1 MANFKDNPIYKV
13 HNDYYTPKSAWEQI
27 QHLIPKDNTIYE
39 AFMLNSNGQSKKFLQ
54 ELGYNVVGDTT
65 INYLTNSLPKESYDL
80 IISNPPFEKIIFS
93 RRLTNL
99 KYMCIKK
106 LFDNDKP
113 FIILLNA
120 TNLFS
125 KWFKELSNGKE
136 ADIKFIIPS
145 HVIKYDK
152 YEKGG
157 ITRMKNGKS
166 PSFKS
171 VYITYKVLDK
181 NIWI

>member
-13 HNDYYTPKSAWEQI
+13 HNDYYTPKSAWSAI
-27 QHLIPKDNTIYE
+27 QHLIPKDLVVYE

-65 INYLTNSLPKESYDL
+65 INYLTDDLPKESYDL
-80 IISNPPFEKIIFS
+80 IVSNPPFEKIIFS
-93 RRLTNL
+93 RRHTNL
-99 KYMCIKK
+99 KYMCVKK

-113 FIILLNA
+113 FVILLNA

-136 ADIKFIIPS
+136 EHINFIIPS
-145 HVIKYDK
+145 NIIKYDK
-152 YEKGG
+152 YAAGG
-157 ITRMKNGKS
+157 MTKMKNGI
-166 PSFKS
+166 PIF
-171 VYITYKVLDK
+171 
-181 NIWI
+181 

>member
-13 HNDYYTPKSAWEQI
+13 HNDYYTPKSAWSAI
-27 QHLIPKDNTIYE
+27 QHLIPKDLVVYE

-65 INYLTNSLPKESYDL
+65 INYLTDDLPKESYDL
-80 IISNPPFEKIIFS
+80 IVSNPPFEKIIFS
-93 RRLTNL
+93 RRHTNL

-113 FIILLNA
+113 FVILLNA

-136 ADIKFIIPS
+136 EHINFIIPS
-145 HVIKYDK
+145 NIIKYDK
-152 YEKGG
+152 YAAGG
-157 ITRMKNGKS
+157 MTKMKNGKS

-171 VYITYKVLDK
+171 IYITYKVLK
-181 NIWI
+181 SNVWI

>member
-1 MANFKDNPIYKV
+1 
-13 HNDYYTPKSAWEQI
+13 
-27 QHLIPKDNTIYE
+27 
-39 AFMLNSNGQSKKFLQ
+39 MLNSNGQSKKFLQ

-65 INYLTNSLPKESYDL
+65 INYLTDDLPKESYDL
-80 IISNPPFEKIIFS
+80 IVSNPPFEKIIFS
-93 RRLTNL
+93 RRHTNL

-113 FIILLNA
+113 FVILLNA

-136 ADIKFIIPS
+136 EHINFIIPS
-145 HVIKYDK
+145 NIIKYDK
-152 YEKGG
+152 YAAGG
-157 ITRMKNGKS
+157 MTKMKNGKS

-171 VYITYKVLDK
+171 IYITYKVLK
-181 NIWI
+181 SNVWI

>member
-13 HNDYYTPKSAWEQI
+13 HNDYYTPKSAWSAI
-27 QHLIPKDNTIYE
+27 QHLIPKDLVVYE

-65 INYLTNSLPKESYDL
+65 INYLTDDLPKESYDL
-80 IISNPPFEKIIFS
+80 IVSNPPFEKIIFS
-93 RRLTNL
+93 RRHTNL

-113 FIILLNA
+113 FVILLNA
-120 TNLFS
+120 TNIFS

-136 ADIKFIIPS
+136 EHINFIIPS
-145 HVIKYDK
+145 NIIKYDK
-152 YEKGG
+152 YAAGG
-157 ITRMKNGKS
+157 MTKMKNGKS

-171 VYITYKVLDK
+171 IYITYKVLK
-181 NIWI
+181 SNVWI

>member
-13 HNDYYTPKSAWEQI
+13 HNDYYTPKSAWSEI
-27 QHLIPKDNTIYE
+27 QHLIPKDLVVYE

-65 INYLTNSLPKESYDL
+65 INYLTDDLPKESYDL
-80 IISNPPFEKIIFS
+80 IVSNPPFEKIIFS
-93 RRLTNL
+93 RRHTNL

-113 FIILLNA
+113 FVILLNA

-136 ADIKFIIPS
+136 EHINFIIPS
-145 HVIKYDK
+145 NVIKYDK
-152 YEKGG
+152 YAAGG
-157 ITRMKNGKS
+157 MTKMKNGKS

-171 VYITYKVLDK
+171 IYITYKVLK
-181 NIWI
+181 TNVWI